1 MHLIFTVTCAILCIR
16 CGLKS
21 VCFSNFGLFLL
32 SPKLIFPF
40 FWAKFLIIE
49 LVFSLFWVGFSS
61 QHLLGLLNFFFF
73 LKTRV
78 IKLLIIYLILKIIN
92 ILIYRESVVRCGLCG
107 FLTIK
112 PQIAL
117 HHTVWCNAVHYYL
130 RCGTVIPFYERF
142 WFSFCG
148 LCCLCGLVNTPY

>member
-1 MHLIFTVTCAILCIR
+1 MCGAVYKIR
-16 CGLKS
+16 FEVDIYFKFWVFPTQS
-21 VCFSNFGLFLL
+21 KL
-32 SPKLIFPF
+32 SFPF
-40 FWAKFLIIE
+40 VLDKVLNYWASFY
-49 LVFSLFWVGFSS
+49 LFWVGLSI
-61 QHLLGLLNFFFF
+61 QHLLGLSNYIYIFFW
-73 LKTRV
+73 KTRV

-92 ILIYRESVVRCGLCG
+92 ILIYRENAVWCGLCG

-112 PQIAL
+112 LKTAL